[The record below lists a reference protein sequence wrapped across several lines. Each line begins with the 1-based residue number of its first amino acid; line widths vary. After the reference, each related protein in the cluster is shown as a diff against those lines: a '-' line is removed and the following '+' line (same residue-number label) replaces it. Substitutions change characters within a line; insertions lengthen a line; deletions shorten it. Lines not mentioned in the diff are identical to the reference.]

1 MSAANRR
8 ALRVRTFGLTI
19 ALAVLAVPL
28 AAKAQPPP
36 GKTARIGYLS
46 IRSAPSHLDEA
57 FRQGMRDLGYIEGRN
72 LTIEFRWADWKLGR
86 VQGLAEELVR
96 LNVDVIV
103 STGGIATALA
113 AKRATSTVPIVF
125 TAGDPV
131 GTGLVESLGRPGGNL
146 TGTDLLNIEINAKR
160 LELLKEVVPQI
171 SRVAVLTNPANP
183 NTARGLKDVEV
194 AAGALKLKLQVL
206 EARDPGKIEDAFVA
220 MTKERASALLV
231 LPDPML
237 LAQRERIVGLAA
249 KHRLPGVY
257 EFREFPEA
265 GGLMS
270 YGTSITDVY
279 RRLATYVDKI
289 LKGAK
294 PADLPIER
302 PTTFELVINLKTAKT
317 LGLTIPQSLQVRA
330 DHVIR

>member
-1 MSAANRR
+1 MR
-8 ALRVRTFGLTI
+8 LRTFGLTF
-19 ALAVLAVPL
+19 ALAVLVAPL
-28 AAKAQPPP
+28 AAEAQPLP

-46 IRSAPSHLDEA
+46 IRSGPSHLDEA
-57 FRQGMRDLGYIEGRN
+57 FRQGMRDLGYVEGQN
-72 LTIEFRWADWKLGR
+72 FAVEFRWADWKVAR
-86 VQGLAEELVR
+86 VQELAEELVR
-96 LNVDVIV
+96 LKVDVIV
-103 STGGIATALA
+103 STGGIAAALA
-113 AKRATSTVPIVF
+113 AKKATRTVPIVF

-131 GTGLVESLGRPGGNL
+131 GSGLVESLGRPGGNV
-146 TGTDLLNIEINAKR
+146 TGVDLLNIEINAKR
-160 LELLKEVVPQI
+160 LELLKEVVPLV

-183 NTARGLKDVEV
+183 HSGRGLKDLEA